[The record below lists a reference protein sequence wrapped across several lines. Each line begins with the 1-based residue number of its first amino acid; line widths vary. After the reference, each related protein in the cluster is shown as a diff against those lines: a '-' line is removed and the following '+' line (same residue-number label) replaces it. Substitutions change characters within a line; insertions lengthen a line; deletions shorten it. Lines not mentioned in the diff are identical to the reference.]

1 SFANLPSSILKTQAN
16 VNNRIRVV
24 QLMAQQAINAAKTGT
39 RNFVSPTDPMKNDNN
54 DIRTGDIWTLPLL
67 DKETKSWVRS
77 VNVESEDDSDTNET
91 IYTDPEK
98 MDKINVQF
106 SIWNGS
112 QWLELSNQRTT
123 NKLNDNIN
131 SVASQV

>member
-1 SFANLPSSILKTQAN
+1 
-16 VNNRIRVV
+16 
-24 QLMAQQAINAAKTGT
+24 
-39 RNFVSPTDPMKNDNN
+39 
-54 DIRTGDIWTLPLL
+54 
-67 DKETKSWVRS
+67 KETKSWVRS

-131 SVASQV
+131 SVASQVQEAQAGIATAVQNAQDAVDKADKAIKEAGFATDTATTAKEVAENTTKDATQAKEDSATALTNAKDA